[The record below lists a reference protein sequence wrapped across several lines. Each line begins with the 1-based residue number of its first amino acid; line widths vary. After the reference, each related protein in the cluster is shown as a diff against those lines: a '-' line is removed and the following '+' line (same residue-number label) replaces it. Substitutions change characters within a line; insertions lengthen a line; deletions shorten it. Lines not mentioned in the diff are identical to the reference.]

1 MDYQKMEPSPYS
13 FEEELARRRGGR
25 ESSGGAALIVLVG
38 VLIVLALIIFV
49 SEINVGDETG
59 SVNAAPDAS
68 APAILADGVPA
79 NNDAN

>member
-38 VLIVLALIIFV
+38 VLFVLALVIFM
-49 SEINVGDETG
+49 SEINLGTDTG
-59 SVNAAPDAS
+59 SENTAAS
-68 APAILADGVPA
+68 VPA
-79 NNDAN
+79 DVSPVNSGAN